1 MVLVDLVQQVKIK
14 HMSVVAVRV
23 EKDKI
28 TIGADSILVS
38 GYTQEKDKMAKL
50 FQNEWMV
57 VGDVGEAQEGALFQI
72 FSKTRKPR
80 EASVDAMTEY
90 LFDFF
95 SWKREKTDS
104 DSLENSYIIIFNK
117 KAFLIEGFYV
127 KEVTDYAAIGA
138 GMDFALAALY
148 LGSSVQDAIK
158 TACHLSILCE
168 EPVNIIEI
176 KK

>member
-1 MVLVDLVQQVKIK
+1 
-14 HMSVVAVRV
+14 MSVVAVKV

-28 TIGADSILVS
+28 IIGADSILVS
-38 GYTQEKDKMAKL
+38 GYTQEKDKFAKL

-57 VGDVGEAQEGALFQI
+57 VGDVGDAQEGALFQI

-80 EASVDAMTEY
+80 ESSVEAITEY
-90 LFDFF
+90 MFDFF
-95 SWKREKTDS
+95 QWNKEKTENNGLS
-104 DSLENSYIIIFNK
+104 NSYIIIFDH
-117 KAFLIEGFYV
+117 KAFLVEGFYV
-127 KEVTDYAAIGA
+127 KEVKDYAAIGA

-148 LGSSVQDAIK
+148 LGSSVNDAIK

-168 EPVNIIEI
+168 EPINIITV